1 MLNKTD
7 SSKPLFA
14 DFGEP
19 AIKEFQEDIIMTVIE
34 AARELGKVVQAD
46 ERYIAYVKAK
56 EANDADEELQNLIG
70 EFNLIRQNV
79 AMESGKEPDEVD
91 SEKVKELNAKM
102 QAAYEKVMT
111 NENMALFTV
120 AKQGMDKLMSEINTI
135 LTYSVEGMDPETCPS
150 APPAAECSGSCA
162 SCGGCG

>member
-1 MLNKTD
+1 
-7 SSKPLFA
+7 
-14 DFGEP
+14 
-19 AIKEFQEDIIMTVIE
+19 MTVIE
-34 AARELGKVVQAD
+34 AARALGKVVQAD
-46 ERYIAYVKAK
+46 ERYIAYAKAK
-56 EANDADEELQNLIG
+56 EANDKDEELQNLIG

-79 AMESGKEPDEVD
+79 ALESEKEEADA
-91 SEKVKELNAKM
+91 EKVKELTVKM

-150 APPAAECSGSCA
+150 APPSAECSGSC
-162 SCGGCG
+162 SGCKGCG